1 VTSLQL
7 IGELLIAKRAIVE
20 WPMDFCGCHELND
33 AFQFFVAVEHSA
45 APIAFT
51 IRKFYQLMEAAYSL
65 LYYSV

>member
-45 APIAFT
+45 APIAYNKKNF
-51 IRKFYQLMEAAYSL
+51 IN
-65 LYYSV
+65 

>member
-1 VTSLQL
+1 VTSLQF

-45 APIAFT
+45 APIAYNKKNF
-51 IRKFYQLMEAAYSL
+51 IN
-65 LYYSV
+65 